1 MKRQTHERGASG
13 LGVLGYIIAVIV
25 LVFGLLVFLSL
36 PDAPPNRFMP
46 RIVIGLICVA
56 IGGGLLFFIP
66 RWESRRPM
74 QVEMSQKI
82 DLAGDVNAEKLK
94 CQNCGADLDKNS
106 VTVKAGG
113 IFVNCPYCKGTYQIT
128 EEPKW

>member
-1 MKRQTHERGASG
+1 MKTLHDERGASA
-13 LGVLGYIIAVIV
+13 LGILGYIIAVI
-25 LVFGLLVFLSL
+25 LIIWGLINLYSL
-36 PDAPPNRFMP
+36 AAPGASNPTG
-46 RIVIGLICVA
+46 RIIIGLVLVA

-66 RWESRRPM
+66 KWESRRP
-74 QVEMSQKI
+74 QQIEMTQKI
-82 DLAGDVNAEKLK
+82 DLAGNVNAEKLK

-113 IFVNCPYCKGTYQIT
+113 IFVNCPYCKGAYQIT

>member
-1 MKRQTHERGASG
+1 MNRRNHERGASG
-13 LGVLGYIIAVIV
+13 LGVLGYIIAVI
-25 LVFGLLVFLSL
+25 LIIWGLINLYSLAAPGASNATGRIIIGLL
-36 PDAPPNRFMP
+36 
-46 RIVIGLICVA
+46 LIA

-74 QVEMSQKI
+74 QIEMSQKV
-82 DLAGDVNAEKLK
+82 DLSGDVNAEKLK

-113 IFVNCPYCKGTYQIT
+113 IFVNCPYCKSAYQIT
-128 EEPKW
+128 EQPKW

>member
-13 LGVLGYIIAVIV
+13 LGVLGYIIAVI
-25 LVFGLLVFLSL
+25 LIIWGLINLYSLAAPGAANATGRIIIGLL
-36 PDAPPNRFMP
+36 
-46 RIVIGLICVA
+46 LIA